1 MGVLSKANC
10 ICECYARQ
18 QAGLHVVRAA
28 WTFSELGVHGLL
40 VGVLHE
46 AANRNESSD
55 HVSAAWPVS
64 LGARELH
71 MGVLDKAASGI
82 TCCEYRS

>member
-1 MGVLSKANC
+1 MGVLRK
-10 ICECYARQ
+10 
-18 QAGLHVVRAA
+18 AGLHVVRAA
-28 WTFSELGVHGLL
+28 WTFSELGMHGLL

-55 HVSAAWPVS
+55 HVSAAWTVS
-64 LGARELH
+64 SGARELH
-71 MGVLDKAASGI
+71 MGVLDKAASGT